1 MELKFIWNW
10 LYCCLFVIEY
20 LTNKISE
27 DEKQKYFCL
36 IFHLREP
43 HSWTHFL
50 PTATV
55 TNQSKSVEKHCRG
68 RLNTAK
74 LCNAVQHHH
83 KRHPPRWSYSWK
95 KIASHWQDSCNKSL
109 LYEFYN
115 LQFVLQRDCSD
126 FTKVFSSKTQ
136 NKTKNPTSY
145 WVCLTYIS

>member
-95 KIASHWQDSCNKSL
+95 KKLPLTGRIPAINPYFMSFTIFSLCCRETAVILPRYSHQKH
-109 LYEFYN
+109 
-115 LQFVLQRDCSD
+115 
-126 FTKVFSSKTQ
+126 
-136 NKTKNPTSY
+136 KTKQKPPPVTEC
-145 WVCLTYIS
+145 V